1 MTRQEV
7 FQGICFLESNKRESP
22 LGLGRLKINLDMK
35 KIKKVTRRAFTEK
48 QLDMLEQYHYLYKK
62 LWRIGLSDDESEYYD
77 SLAEKIRKFI
87 VIY

>member
-1 MTRQEV
+1 MANNS
-7 FQGICFLESNKRESP
+7 I
-22 LGLGRLKINLDMK
+22 DMK

-62 LWRIGLSDDESEYYD
+62 LWRIGLSEDESEYYD

-87 VIY
+87 VID